1 MRQQVNNNYI
11 HNHHYHSNS
20 VCNSS
25 NTSVTNDKKNTTKPK
40 LKFYEKQPSQSN
52 SKGILFGLNDLND
65 AILLAASKSYL
76 RTLLNS
82 LRIFMPK
89 TILDIYAEFVYNIF
103 VAKDINQSIKLYS
116 DYKHELIKLTLSKH
130 QSYIPLEWYEDV
142 INKLTRIT
150 IIKCNIIDDLQN
162 LTNVLG
168 QTNEYRKLIKLVYIL
183 KSNKMSVNCDDLLE
197 IDDKSD
203 QFNDICFK
211 VIEELLKIEN
221 FNQAEDLADYCELR
235 KDRIHLARFGKQIET
250 IRLNNDLEEILEFWK
265 SAHIDLMKIG
275 IKDSDFIDFLKVL
288 FNNKQFF
295 FY

>member
-1 MRQQVNNNYI
+1 MKQQVNNNFI
-11 HNHHYHSNS
+11 HNHHHHSNS
-20 VCNSS
+20 VSNCNNSTITNEKR
-25 NTSVTNDKKNTTKPK
+25 NTSKPK
-40 LKFYEKQPSQSN
+40 LKFYEKQPSQTN
-52 SKGILFGLNDLND
+52 SKGILFGLVDLND

-82 LRIFMPK
+82 LRIFIPK
-89 TILDIYAEFVYNIF
+89 TILDIYVEFLYNIF
-103 VAKDINQSIKLYS
+103 VTKDINQSNKLYS

-130 QSYIPLEWYEDV
+130 QSYIPLEWYEDI

-168 QTNEYRKLIKLVYIL
+168 QTNEYRRLIKLVYIL

-203 QFNDICFK
+203 QFNEICFK

-221 FNQAEDLADYCELR
+221 FNQSEELADYCELR

-265 SAHIDLMKIG
+265 SAHIELMKIG
-275 IKDSDFIDFLKVL
+275 IKDTDFIDFLKVKL
-288 FNNKQFF
+288 
-295 FY
+295 